1 MLVVSQA
8 GRRQCTT
15 LPGPLAPMLF
25 TTWTISDTRSCKLR
39 HSLPCFLSFGIYTH
53 IMLRIITDITDPL
66 LDFLK
71 DDPVRPD
78 IPREF
83 RVTEH
88 RFVAALVDDQP
99 RAMVCVSLK
108 NDVPA
113 SVAELSGDCAEPTTA
128 VFYTIWSYVSGAAA
142 ELLFDTVQAIQD
154 EFPTVT
160 RFVTLSPKTDMAH
173 RFDIKNGAHVFRENP
188 DTINYEYIIGA

>member
-1 MLVVSQA
+1 MFYA
-8 GRRQCTT
+8 
-15 LPGPLAPMLF
+15 
-25 TTWTISDTRSCKLR
+25 
-39 HSLPCFLSFGIYTH
+39 FGIYTD

-83 RVTEH
+83 RVTQH

-108 NDVPA
+108 HDVPA
-113 SVAELSGDCAEPTTA
+113 SVSDLAGDCAEPTTA
-128 VFYTIWSYVSGAAA
+128 VFYTIWSYVSGAAS
-142 ELLFDTVQAIQD
+142 ELLFDTVRSIQ
-154 EFPTVT
+154 EQWPTVT

-173 RFDIKNGAHVFRENP
+173 KFHMRNGAHVLRENA
-188 DTINYEYIIGA
+188 DTINYEYVIGASHG

>member
-1 MLVVSQA
+1 VIEHRTWIHSDVRNLNL
-8 GRRQCTT
+8 RRC
-15 LPGPLAPMLF
+15 
-25 TTWTISDTRSCKLR
+25 IRSTDL
-39 HSLPCFLSFGIYTH
+39 SLPCFYKFGIYTH

-83 RVTEH
+83 RVTQH

-108 NDVPA
+108 HDVPA
-113 SVAELSGDCAEPTTA
+113 SVSDLAGDCAEPTTA
-128 VFYTIWSYVSGAAA
+128 VFYTIWSYVSGAAS
-142 ELLFDTVQAIQD
+142 ELLFDTVRSIQ
-154 EFPTVT
+154 EHWPTVT

-173 RFDIKNGAHVFRENP
+173 RFHMRNGARVFRENA
-188 DTINYEYIIGA
+188 DTINYEYVIGASHG